1 MRSKMILLP
10 LVLLVGMDPGVWN
23 VDAGKA
29 KVGFAIKGMFGTVHG
44 DLTGLKATIHF
55 DPKNPGAGSI
65 TASVDVKTV
74 STGIGLRNHHLR
86 SEEQF
91 FDTGKYP
98 TIAFRSK
105 KIEKTGSG
113 YTVTGD
119 LTIKDVTRVVQIP
132 FGFDAGGRTGVFKG
146 YFQIKRL
153 DYHLGKPGGS
163 IGEDVTIDLEV
174 PVSQ

>member
-1 MRSKMILLP
+1 MTQASRGRASIPPNWPAIILFT
-10 LVLLVGMDPGVWN
+10 VSTVALLTVFPWYAWTHSFSGGAWF
-23 VDAGKA
+23 AGLFCLYA
-29 KVGFAIKGMFGTVHG
+29 SGI
-44 DLTGLKATIHF
+44 
-55 DPKNPGAGSI
+55 SI

-74 STGIGLRNHHLR
+74 STGIGLRDHHLR

-146 YFQIKRL
+146 HFQVKRL